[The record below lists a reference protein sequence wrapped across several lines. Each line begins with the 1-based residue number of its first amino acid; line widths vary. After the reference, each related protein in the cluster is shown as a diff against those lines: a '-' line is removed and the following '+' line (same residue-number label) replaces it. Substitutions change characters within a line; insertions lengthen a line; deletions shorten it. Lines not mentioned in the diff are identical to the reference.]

1 MGKPIVGNNDAL
13 LVWTCF
19 GLRGLRVV
27 VVAVVVVVVVATTVV
42 ASAVIGVV
50 VVVIRAVVIVE
61 VLVFCFLKTHSASPF
76 VATQF

>member
-50 VVVIRAVVIVE
+50 VILAIVIVE
-61 VLVFCFLKTHSASPF
+61 VLFFLKTHSASPLE
-76 VATQF
+76 ATQF